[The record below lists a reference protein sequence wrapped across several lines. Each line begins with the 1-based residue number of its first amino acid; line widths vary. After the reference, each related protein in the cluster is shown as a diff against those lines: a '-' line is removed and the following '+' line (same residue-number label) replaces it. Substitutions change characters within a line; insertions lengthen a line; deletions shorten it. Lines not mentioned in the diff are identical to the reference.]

1 MSAIVKHYVESPSSL
16 STFRY
21 LIKASIANCQGLHY
35 FHYFFA
41 CANKSISQ
49 LVQARSYLLF
59 PITFFRPFGIRLAL
73 LPQHPFKLPW
83 V

>member
-1 MSAIVKHYVESPSSL
+1 MSGIVKHYVESPSSL
-16 STFRY
+16 STSRC
-21 LIKASIANCQGLHY
+21 LAKASIGNCQGP
-35 FHYFFA
+35 HYFFA

-59 PITFFRPFGIRLAL
+59 SITFFGPFGIRLAL